1 VGSIRIRLLIISLS
15 TTLLAASTVI
25 AIAYFEDFGDYL
37 PQLRGSATSYL
48 AFKWQGGKPSAP
60 LDTSF
65 MDKVI
70 AQGYIIDADERVL
83 YGFGSDSPKSSCQVG
98 SRLEQCFVTASSPSE
113 TGHTLQLGGERYF
126 DFREP
131 LQDGNSVVAR
141 LNLNTPL
148 EEFRQFLESFWH
160 FFRLIVITAVP
171 IALLL
176 SFAIARPVIRRLHR
190 MSEASKQ
197 FAKGDMA
204 VRTNDSVPDEIGQV
218 GRQFDAMAQTIS
230 SQLQQL
236 RQLAEENSQLALVSE
251 KNARLAE
258 RASLSRDL
266 HDSVSQHLFSLAMGT
281 SELANQI
288 RRNPDKAAIQAEQL
302 ADIAAKAQDELR
314 SVLMQLRPVH
324 SKRGLLESL
333 LSLVAEWRVQTGL
346 SVQTQLQPLRVP
358 MMLEDVIYR
367 VTQEAFN
374 NISRHANAKSVTVSL
389 EETQGGIQLLIT
401 DDGRGFEPEQV
412 SSGLG
417 LLGMRERVQSVGGSL
432 TLGSGEAG
440 TRLCAKFPFAKE
452 NMQKINLS
460 EDEILQSH
468 VIETKL
474 EIVS

>member
-1 VGSIRIRLLIISLS
+1 MSSIRVRLLIISLT

-25 AIAYFEDFGDYL
+25 VIAYFEGSSDYI
-37 PQLRGSATSYL
+37 PQLRGATASYL
-48 AFKWQGGKPSAP
+48 AFQWQGGKPSTL

-65 MDKVI
+65 TDKAIV
-70 AQGYIIDADERVL
+70 QGYIVDANERVL
-83 YGFGSDSPKSSCQVG
+83 YSLDPGSQDTTCQLG
-98 SRLEQCFVTASSPSE
+98 SQLTTCFVDARNLLSE
-113 TGHTLQLGGERYF
+113 GRTVQEAGQRYL
-126 DFREP
+126 DFRET

-141 LNLNTPL
+141 VRLNTFT
-148 EEFRQFLESFWH
+148 EELQDFLGSFWH

-204 VRTNDSVPDEIGQV
+204 VRTNDGVPDEIGQV
-218 GRQFDAMAQTIS
+218 GRQFDAMAGTIS

-236 RQLAEENSQLALVSE
+236 RQLAEENSQLALASE

-288 RRNPDKAAIQAEQL
+288 RRNPDKAATQAEQL

-314 SVLMQLRPVH
+314 SVLMQLRPVQ

-333 LSLVAEWRVQTGL
+333 LSLVAEWRLQTGL

-358 MMLEDVIYR
+358 LMLEDVIYR
-367 VTQEAFN
+367 VTQEALN
-374 NISRHANAKSVTVSL
+374 NVARHANAKNVTVSL
-389 EETQGGIQLLIT
+389 EETQNMIQLIVT
-401 DDGRGFEPEQV
+401 DDGQGFELEQV
-412 SSGLG
+412 RMGLG
-417 LLGMRERVQSVGGSL
+417 LVGMRERVKSVGGLLVIES
-432 TLGSGEAG
+432 SEMG
-440 TRLCAKFPFAKE
+440 TKLCAEFPLVKE
-452 NMQKINLS
+452 SIEKTTTS
-460 EDEILQSH
+460 SDEELKNS
-468 VIETKL
+468 ETKL
-474 EIVS
+474 ETVS